1 MWLNLKVKWYYEYL
15 RIVMT
20 VDYIVVGIGLA
31 GISFCEQLRK
41 HNKSFVVFDNSSQQS
56 SVVAGGLY
64 NPVVL
69 KRFTPVWK
77 SDEQLQKALP
87 MYRRVEDNLKVKLDY
102 KIPVYRKF
110 TSLEEQNN
118 WFAASDNPQL
128 SNYLSLNIIKNNN
141 SAIDAPFGYGEVLK
155 TGRINVKQLVETYKE
170 DLKGKGTFLSDAFNH
185 DILEIQNDGMQYEAI
200 TAKHIVFAEGYGLS
214 KNPFF
219 NQLPL
224 MATKGELLVIHA
236 PDLKI
241 DYVLKSSVFLIPLGD
256 DMYIVGA
263 TYEWSDKTN
272 TVTNKAKEELLSKL
286 ENVINCS
293 YKVVDQVA
301 GIRPTVIDRRPLVG
315 VHPKH
320 KNLFVLNGL
329 GTRGVMIAP
338 YVAEQLFNF
347 IEYGHPLEKDIDISR
362 FLGTV

>member
-1 MWLNLKVKWYYEYL
+1 
-15 RIVMT
+15 MT
-20 VDYIVVGIGLA
+20 VDYIVVGVGLA

-41 HNKSFVVFDNSSQQS
+41 HDKSFVVFDNSSQQS
-56 SVVAGGLY
+56 SIVAGGLY

-87 MYRRVEDNLKVKLDY
+87 MYHGIEENLKVKLDY

-118 WFAASDNPQL
+118 WFAASDNPLL
-128 SNYLSLNIIKNNN
+128 SRYLSLNIIKNNN
-141 SAIDAPFGYGEVLK
+141 KAIEAPFGYGEVLH
-155 TGRINVKQLVETYKE
+155 TGRINVKQLVEAYKE
-170 DLKGKGTFLSDAFNH
+170 DLKEKGMLFNNVFNH
-185 DILEIQNDGMQYEAI
+185 DDLEVKEGGIQYE
-200 TAKHIVFAEGYGLS
+200 TVKAKHIVFAEGYGLAR
-214 KNPFF
+214 NPFF

-236 PDLKI
+236 PDLEI
-241 DYVLKSSVFLIPLGD
+241 DYVLKSSVFLIPLGK

-286 ENVINCS
+286 EKVISCS
-293 YKVVDQVA
+293 YNVVNQVA

-347 IEYGHPLEKDIDISR
+347 IEHGKPLEKDIDITR
-362 FLGTV
+362 F